1 VWRIETWKQKAR
13 ELRTETYALYLAV
26 KDPRVPWYAKFSA
39 VCVVAYALSPIDLIP
54 DFIPVLGYVDDL
66 ILIPLGIALTIKM
79 IPPDVLAECK
89 ANAHLKVPQ
98 SKFLGW
104 IGAILVLALWVV
116 IIFAVVL
123 WFSRPEKQVSTQ
135 NELLHSSPRLWLAS
149 GFIGR
154 QSEFTYSETARF
166 TALPMLCISS
176 PMSRT
181 VAHPSEAIRPKATPK
196 EAISSFSFLP
206 PVRYGAAS
214 MRKP

>member
-89 ANAHLKVPQ
+89 VNAHLKVPQ

-154 QSEFTYSETARF
+154 QLESTYSETCFFQRRI
-166 TALPMLCISS
+166 L
-176 PMSRT
+176 
-181 VAHPSEAIRPKATPK
+181 TPK
-196 EAISSFSFLP
+196 ITTEAHRI
-206 PVRYGAAS
+206 
-214 MRKP
+214 